1 MFAPMIFIVLK
12 EIKSQGLSVTLLAY
26 ELTRLLSRLES
37 NWLAGLGC
45 SSGSYSVKVNLWIF
59 FSFVFFFLLIL
70 LTFFVRL
77 FIVCFVIFLDRC

>member
-59 FSFVFFFLLIL
+59 FPLFFFSIDPTHFFCSFVYCLFCYFFG
-70 LTFFVRL
+70 
-77 FIVCFVIFLDRC
+77 